1 MAQAFALK
9 EVTPMNENKICPLFL
24 ASPAFETAK
33 GCECRKEKCAWWV
46 EDKQKCAI
54 AVGGERNRGK

>member
-1 MAQAFALK
+1 
-9 EVTPMNENKICPLFL
+9 MNENKICPLFL
-24 ASPAFETAK
+24 ASPAFETVI

-54 AVGGERNRGK
+54 TAMGGEKRGK

>member
-1 MAQAFALK
+1 
-9 EVTPMNENKICPLFL
+9 MNEDNKICPLFL
-24 ASPAFETAK
+24 ASPAFGTYK

-54 AVGGERNRGK
+54 TAMGGEKRGK